1 METRTRIVEAYTNQL
16 REHGAPP
23 LTVHAFCKSLNIAE
37 SDFFQEFAS
46 LESVESAIWGAWI
59 CGLTARLESG
69 AEWKE
74 FSARHRYLT
83 FLFAFTESSLDWRSL
98 MLTRFN
104 PLSPVASPP
113 FLKAFEEHS
122 KPSLL
127 TLFLTEYRQVRSR
140 TGGNCKLS
148 TLPFYTSTSG
158 LLFPFCCEM
167 KASASSARTLSSKRR
182 SRLRLMLF
190 VPKRSIL
197 RSILP
202 VFSPP
207 RLGGKCLEHT
217 G

>member
-23 LTVHAFCKSLNIAE
+23 LTVHAFCKSLNLAE
-37 SDFFQEFAS
+37 RDFFQEFAS

-113 FLKAFEEHS
+113 FLKAFEEHFKAFAS
-122 KPSLL
+122 EIISHGISTGEIAHRGQLQAVYPAVLYIHFRAVISFLL
-127 TLFLTEYRQVRSR
+127 RDE
-140 TGGNCKLS
+140 
-148 TLPFYTSTSG
+148 
-158 LLFPFCCEM
+158 
-167 KASASSARTLSSKRR
+167 SKRFER
-182 SRLRLMLF
+182 TDAFIEKTVAFAFDVIRTQAIDSAFDLARFLA
-190 VPKRSIL
+190 PSTW
-197 RSILP
+197 
-202 VFSPP
+202 
-207 RLGGKCLEHT
+207 GKMS
-217 G
+217 